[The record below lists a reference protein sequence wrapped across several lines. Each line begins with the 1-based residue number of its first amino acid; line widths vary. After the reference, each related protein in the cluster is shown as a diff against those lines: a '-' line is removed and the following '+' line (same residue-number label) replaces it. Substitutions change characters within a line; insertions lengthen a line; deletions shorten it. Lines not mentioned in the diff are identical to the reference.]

1 MGGFIQSVDFGQAD
15 PPTPE
20 NQGSMGPR
28 FVQDPMT
35 SEAPETGFIEP
46 DDEVEDQRIRG
57 YRESGIGGSAT
68 PGEAHSDGSAA
79 ERSQM
84 AGGSY

>member
-1 MGGFIQSVDFGQAD
+1 MGGFIQNVDFGQAD

-20 NQGSMGPR
+20 NQGDMGPR

-35 SEAPETGFIEP
+35 SEAPETGFVETTEEEQEP
-46 DDEVEDQRIRG
+46 RTRG
-57 YRESGIGGSAT
+57 YREPGIGGSKAG
-68 PGEAHSDGSAA
+68 GEVTIGEH
-79 ERSQM
+79 RSQQ